1 MSFTKSLRVTDRKGV
16 VLASWKV
23 GDVFVAPSGSRITIN
38 ASGVA
43 TFNGKV
49 LNLPLSV
56 REALVAR
63 QRVVVEG

>member
-1 MSFTKSLRVTDRKGV
+1 MSFAKSLRVTDPRGV
-16 VLASWKV
+16 QIASWKV
-23 GDVFVAPSGSRITIN
+23 GDVFTAPRGSRIAIN
-38 ASGVA
+38 ASGIA

-49 LNLPLSV
+49 LNLPSSV

>member
-1 MSFTKSLRVTDRKGV
+1 MSLTKSLRVTDPRGIV
-16 VLASWKV
+16 IASWKV
-23 GDVFVAPSGSRITIN
+23 GDVFTAPRGSRITIN

-49 LNLPLSV
+49 LNLPLNV
-56 REALVAR
+56 RESLVAR